1 MKKILLIIFVFSAFL
16 VNAQTNPDVETMKLR
31 NMIYNTAS
39 GSIDTVLFANPDIL
53 GQFKLKNISD
63 PVYAQDAAT
72 KKYVDDNN
80 GEIDNKSLR
89 KNIALTEY
97 SHAET
102 IVASVWT
109 YTITEVGAT
118 GELKFNINE
127 EELIYPGSV
136 MSVEMQTFAGTDL
149 NPKQVYVYVQN
160 DGADVPELV
169 ASNTNPDGVLNCVE
183 VANFKAGTVSA
194 SDVTI
199 YGEFSS
205 IITQLEFVN
214 NAYHKFWDAG
224 TDYYSGMDVTA
235 IATDVSISAG
245 VVKTLFEDVTTTL
258 KAVIA
263 NGLFY
268 IKSDGTY
275 NSLNN
280 FAFTEYS
287 TGEAI
292 SADKFYWVTLGV
304 ISDVHTSYIMAIVQ
318 AGDVI
323 PAGKEYKNIKQAM
336 ENKYQAIK
344 TAPSDPFLKNL
355 FVPRCRIVIKNDAND
370 ELQEVPEAGSGI
382 YFIEETGDGSG
393 GGVVPTSTN
402 IIDGTVEGQ
411 MTFWD
416 ATNNEWTPTE
426 TTELLWD
433 DTNKRLGI
441 GTATPDSTVHIVG
454 SEHITTNLLVD
465 GTFTVGGVEID
476 DSDNITGVDDL
487 TANRFISN
495 TNTTAAFI
503 GNNTA
508 GVQAANFETRDAS
521 TNTVL
526 YPLVLGRETTGT
538 AANGIGTGI
547 YFEAEST
554 TGSTL
559 HSGRITN
566 TLTDATTGSYTS
578 KFSLWTRNNTA
589 IAENFIFNGAGNQT
603 NTGLLTIPSIKL
615 STGAALG
622 KVLTSD
628 ATGLATWETPA
639 TGITGTGTNGYMS
652 KWTSSTTQGNS
663 IVQDQGIQILVN
675 GDVRAVGALT
685 LLGGTSGYDG
695 FKAAAISE
703 SAVYELPN
711 TDGTVNQVMT
721 TDGARKLSWATGG
734 VGDMVLSSVQSVT
747 GLKTFD
753 KDKLAMKGTSTGVN
767 TISVANTS
775 ATSYTNTIPAKTGTF
790 AMTSDITGTDLS
802 LSTGTNAVAINSS
815 TGTNATIGS
824 ATTSDAGIMT
834 KTIFDQHTA
843 NNAKATNV
851 STNLSEGTATTTT
864 VDVDSSDGTN
874 ATLVAAS
881 TSRAG
886 LLTKAKFDE
895 VVVNTTKLT
904 ADVTN
909 VTAAGALMDSEV
921 DADIKTLVLP
931 ASTTIST
938 FGASLIDD
946 VAAINAR
953 STLDVDQAG
962 TDNSTAV
969 TLNASATTGGMS
981 ISTQEISNRAATNA
995 QTGYMT
1001 AALVGNIETNND
1013 KVTYPG
1019 DQTISDATITFTDIT
1034 TGNVSSAKHGFAP
1047 KGDGTTTKFLNANGA
1062 YSTPAGGGDVT
1073 KVGTPVDNQVGVW
1086 TGDGTLE
1093 GDANFTWS
1101 GTKLD
1106 ITGSLETTGAIIGD
1120 YGRFG
1125 DNATDIL
1132 IQNEALL
1139 YGGAGVLTF
1148 GNYVKDG
1155 FSKLQGNTISTGTG
1169 GLEDYITIGQS
1180 LVAFNK
1186 NAQFEA
1192 DLKDISG
1199 DSGTAG
1205 QILSSL
1211 AVGNGTNWIDAPIDG
1226 VTSVAAGNGLD
1237 FTTITGTGSVTMG
1250 TPSTTTGTSTN
1261 AVTTTS
1267 HTHAITDAVADG
1279 STQGVASFT
1288 ANDFNATTGNISI
1301 DYVNGQKATNAQ
1313 PGLATAAQITA
1324 LEANS
1329 DKLTAN
1335 ETNVVAA
1342 LDGATIT
1349 GVTVATGDKVIIQDI
1364 TDSDN
1369 IKTVTAQSIA
1379 DLATGDV
1386 TSVFTRAG
1394 AVVATIG
1401 DYTAAQV
1408 TNAFDKST
1416 TNTVAGVTTWD
1427 ALQKIING
1435 NKIEITGT
1443 GSSPGNYWN
1452 IEHNA
1457 TLLTFNQM
1465 SSSGGAETEMM
1476 SLSPTGMYAYGW
1488 TDGIRM
1494 SSLTIHG
1501 THYTELKD
1509 TTGGA
1514 MLRTIEA
1521 STTYGGWRV
1530 SQGQMRIGDDGATTN
1545 VPTHTLEVAG
1555 DAYFEEDIKIVETAT
1570 AGESLVA
1577 GNLVY
1582 LKSDGKYWKTDADA
1596 AATTDG
1602 VLLIALATISA
1613 DAAGLFLKQGIYT
1626 TTGLTAGSP
1635 YFVSTT
1641 AGAILKDSP
1650 TTTDDFQRKIGFA
1663 LSTTELEF
1671 NPSPDYAKVQ

>member
-1 MKKILLIIFVFSAFL
+1 LTIPSI
-16 VNAQTNPDVETMKLR
+16 KLS
-31 NMIYNTAS
+31 TGAAL
-39 GSIDTVLFANPDIL
+39 GKVLT
-53 GQFKLKNISD
+53 SD
-63 PVYAQDAAT
+63 
-72 KKYVDDNN
+72 
-80 GEIDNKSLR
+80 
-89 KNIALTEY
+89 
-97 SHAET
+97 
-102 IVASVWT
+102 
-109 YTITEVGAT
+109 AT
-118 GELKFNINE
+118 GLATWET
-127 EELIYPGSV
+127 PATG
-136 MSVEMQTFAGTDL
+136 
-149 NPKQVYVYVQN
+149 
-160 DGADVPELV
+160 
-169 ASNTNPDGVLNCVE
+169 
-183 VANFKAGTVSA
+183 
-194 SDVTI
+194 
-199 YGEFSS
+199 
-205 IITQLEFVN
+205 IT
-214 NAYHKFWDAG
+214 
-224 TDYYSGMDVTA
+224 
-235 IATDVSISAG
+235 
-245 VVKTLFEDVTTTL
+245 
-258 KAVIA
+258 
-263 NGLFY
+263 
-268 IKSDGTY
+268 
-275 NSLNN
+275 
-280 FAFTEYS
+280 
-287 TGEAI
+287 
-292 SADKFYWVTLGV
+292 
-304 ISDVHTSYIMAIVQ
+304 
-318 AGDVI
+318 
-323 PAGKEYKNIKQAM
+323 
-336 ENKYQAIK
+336 
-344 TAPSDPFLKNL
+344 
-355 FVPRCRIVIKNDAND
+355 
-370 ELQEVPEAGSGI
+370 
-382 YFIEETGDGSG
+382 
-393 GGVVPTSTN
+393 
-402 IIDGTVEGQ
+402 GTVEGQ